1 MLGGS
6 VMDAVKNYEKLGQS
20 VKELEQKKLAR
31 ERVTEAL
38 RESQALYEKARI
50 GYQSLDEN
58 GNLIEVN
65 PAWLNILG
73 YSREEVIGKS
83 FSEFIHPEQKDQF
96 NQNFHRFKAV
106 SEILGD
112 EFEMA
117 KKDGSFILVSFTGK
131 IGKDRH
137 GEFQQTHCI
146 FHDVTERKRSEEA
159 LRRSEMKY
167 RLLAE
172 NATDVI
178 CVMNL
183 ELFVFN
189 FISPSAQFVS
199 GYTLEELMSMKVY
212 DFLTPD
218 SVEHMM
224 KVLAQEIEKE
234 KLGKAEPQQLEME
247 ILRKDGTTVWME
259 ASVRFHRDDNKQ
271 IAGVLCVARDI
282 SERKK
287 TEDALRDREQKYK
300 AIFENSLD
308 FIFIHDLEGNFIDI
322 NPAGLNLLG
331 YDKEE
336 IPTLNLLKLTNK
348 EGLKKA
354 AVDLKVILK
363 EGSLIKPS
371 EYRVKKK
378 DGNFIYMEAKS
389 SVIFLDGQP
398 FGVLGTARDMTDRK
412 RAEEALRESEEQF
425 RSLYHTAPLAYIIW
439 DKNTHITDW
448 NKKAEEVFGW
458 SKKEVVGLNFFKFL
472 IPEKDRPQVE
482 NVVKNLMRGELLN
495 QSINENLTKKGKTIT
510 CEWNNSILH
519 DNHGNIIGAIS
530 LGLDITDRIKAEEEL
545 RESEKKFKDLAELLP
560 QFVYELDEKGF
571 FTFVNRSGLSLSGYT
586 QKDIDNGISGL
597 EVMHP
602 ESVEKI
608 AQDIIRVLKGETLA
622 GREYMIKRKDGT
634 VVPITTY
641 SSPILQKDKV
651 VGIRGVG
658 VDISE
663 RIAAEEA
670 LKESE
675 IKHKTLVNNIP
686 GMIYRAYP
694 DWSAEIISGSEAICG
709 YTNNDLSSKESNWLS
724 IIHHDD
730 KEDVIKGGSELTIEQ
745 KDIVQ
750 TYRIKTKSGDIRWIE
765 DRKTSIFS
773 EEGKFLWIDGVAFDI
788 TDRIQTGEVLK
799 TS

>member
-1 MLGGS
+1 
-6 VMDAVKNYEKLGQS
+6 MDAVKTYAKLRQS
-20 VKELEQKKLAR
+20 VKELEQKKIER

-38 RESQALYEKARI
+38 SESQALYEKARI

-83 FSEFIHPEQKDQF
+83 FSKFINPERKDHF
-96 NQNFHRFKAV
+96 NEHFPRFKAV

-112 EFEMA
+112 EFEMV
-117 KKDGSFILVSFTGK
+117 KKDGSFVLVSFTGK
-131 IGKDRH
+131 IGKDKY
-137 GEFQQTHCI
+137 GDFQQTHCI

-247 ILRKDGTTVWME
+247 VLRKDGTTVWME
-259 ASVRFHRDDNKQ
+259 ASVRFLRDDNKQ
-271 IAGVLCVARDI
+271 ITGVLCVARDI

-300 AIFENSLD
+300 AIFEHSLD

-336 IPTLNLLKLTNK
+336 IPTLNLLKLTDK

-363 EGSLIKPS
+363 EGSLINPS

-389 SVIFLDGQP
+389 SLIFLDGQP

-425 RSLYHTAPLAYIIW
+425 RSLYH
-439 DKNTHITDW
+439 
-448 NKKAEEVFGW
+448 
-458 SKKEVVGLNFFKFL
+458 
-472 IPEKDRPQVE
+472 
-482 NVVKNLMRGELLN
+482 
-495 QSINENLTKKGKTIT
+495 
-510 CEWNNSILH
+510 
-519 DNHGNIIGAIS
+519 
-530 LGLDITDRIKAEEEL
+530 
-545 RESEKKFKDLAELLP
+545 
-560 QFVYELDEKGF
+560 
-571 FTFVNRSGLSLSGYT
+571 
-586 QKDIDNGISGL
+586 L
-597 EVMHP
+597 E
-602 ESVEKI
+602 
-608 AQDIIRVLKGETLA
+608 
-622 GREYMIKRKDGT
+622 
-634 VVPITTY
+634 
-641 SSPILQKDKV
+641 
-651 VGIRGVG
+651 
-658 VDISE
+658 
-663 RIAAEEA
+663 
-670 LKESE
+670 
-675 IKHKTLVNNIP
+675 
-686 GMIYRAYP
+686 
-694 DWSAEIISGSEAICG
+694 
-709 YTNNDLSSKESNWLS
+709 
-724 IIHHDD
+724 
-730 KEDVIKGGSELTIEQ
+730 
-745 KDIVQ
+745 
-750 TYRIKTKSGDIRWIE
+750 
-765 DRKTSIFS
+765 IFS
-773 EEGKFLWIDGVAFDI
+773 HFFQAFFVC
-788 TDRIQTGEVLK
+788 QFHQV
-799 TS
+799 